1 MLDSFTIEEK
11 LKFAISDFIEDKE
24 IINIKSLSNET
35 KKEENIIFD
44 EDKKSNS

>member
-11 LKFAISDFIEDKE
+11 LKFAISDFVDTIE
-24 IINIKSLSNET
+24 IINNKTLSNET
-35 KKEENIIFD
+35 KKEENIIID

>member
-11 LKFAISDFIEDKE
+11 LKFAISDFVEAKE
-24 IINIKSLSNET
+24 IINNKTLSNET
-35 KKEENIIFD
+35 KKEENIIVD

>member
-11 LKFAISDFIEDKE
+11 LKFAISDFVEANE
-24 IINIKSLSNET
+24 IINNKTLSNET
-35 KKEENIIFD
+35 KKEENIIID